1 MEIIQKRITLIYKI
15 LYFSFIVLLIL
26 FGRSVTGIYLFGFRI
41 GELAIGASMVLSL
54 FFLIFI
60 KKDNKYF
67 YFGDKTFYF
76 MKAIIISFFITLF
89 VTGGSLTELY
99 TYKSSSYIWTL
110 SFLFMGMFA
119 FDKFERNNS
128 FNMFFPFL
136 LPLTYIFSVLF
147 YPQPVADFFVRF
159 SDKFDY
165 LKASDVFLVFVL
177 TNIINQKIFKK
188 EFSYYMYLLFSSAIF
203 IPLFLFKS
211 RGAFLPAVLFL
222 IFEVIRT
229 RNIFLKNKVRSLI
242 VMAICIP
249 IFYLST
255 YNVGLQLFVNNY
267 TYEGESLTDQ
277 ITASV
282 SRAAEEKET
291 IELFGSFFIMDGRL
305 YSDGQTVNWRL
316 QIWQDVL
323 RDLFYYSTYLN
334 PDGINY
340 YRAEGEP
347 RRDVFLT
354 GFGYNERL
362 AAMDDSS
369 RRGTDLQNEN
379 VHNFAVNILA
389 KGGFLHFILFVS
401 MYISLISYWY
411 KKNKNY
417 RLLTFI
423 TFALMTAFFD
433 VAMESVRFPFIF
445 FGSIAYLFNEK

>member
-1 MEIIQKRITLIYKI
+1 
-15 LYFSFIVLLIL
+15 
-26 FGRSVTGIYLFGFRI
+26 
-41 GELAIGASMVLSL
+41 
-54 FFLIFI
+54 
-60 KKDNKYF
+60 
-67 YFGDKTFYF
+67 
-76 MKAIIISFFITLF
+76 
-89 VTGGSLTELY
+89 
-99 TYKSSSYIWTL
+99 
-110 SFLFMGMFA
+110 MGMFA
-119 FDKFERNNS
+119 FHKFERNKY
-128 FNMFFPFL
+128 FDMFFPVL

-165 LKASDVFLVFVL
+165 LKASDVFLIFVL
-177 TNIINQKIFKK
+177 TNVINQKIFKK
-188 EFSYYMYLLFSSAIF
+188 EFSYYMYLLMSSAIF

-211 RGAFLPAVLFL
+211 RGAFLPAILFL
-222 IFEVIRT
+222 IFELIRT
-229 RNIFLKNKVRSLI
+229 RNIFLKNKLRSLI
-242 VMAICIP
+242 VMVICIP

-267 TYEGESLTDQ
+267 TYEGESLTEQ

-340 YRAEGEP
+340 FRAEGEP

-369 RRGTDLQNEN
+369 RRGTDMQNEN

-417 RLLTFI
+417 RLLSFI

-445 FGSIAYLFNEK
+445 FGTIAYLFNEK

>member
-445 FGSIAYLFNEK
+445 FGTIAYLFNEK